1 MDEMWGRVY
10 SKKTP
15 CWLWHA
21 IDHDTGDVVAFVI
34 GTRKKEMCE
43 LLWGLLQSLDNI
55 EIISVYSDDNFAYHD
70 VIPTEILQTGKR
82 NTQKIERKH
91 LTFRTRLKRLAR
103 KTICYSKTVEMHII
117 MISLLINVLEF
128 GKQLF

>member
-21 IDHDTGDVVAFVI
+21 IDHDTGSVVAYVL
-34 GTRKKEMCE
+34 GTREEEMLWE
-43 LLWGLLQSLDNI
+43 LW
-55 EIISVYSDDNFAYHD
+55 ETISELNVKVVEVYSDNNFAYHN
-70 VIPTEILQTGKR
+70 VIPFNILVTGKR

-103 KTICYSKTVEMHII
+103 KTICYSKSTEMHKIVVG
-117 MISLLINVLEF
+117 LLINHLEY
-128 GKQLF
+128 GNQLF